1 MNKFG
6 KQLEILREKKE
17 LSYSELEK
25 KTGMSKSLLW
35 RHETG
40 KSDPGLSSLIK
51 LADFFGVTLDWIAGN
66 GDEEVQRRNL

>member
-6 KQLEILREKKE
+6 KRLEILREKKE

-35 RHETG
+35 RYETG

-51 LADFFGVTLDWIAGN
+51 LADFFGVTLDCIAGKAS
-66 GDEEVQRRNL
+66 DLHQDD